1 MCCED
6 QKQVRKEFKDASSR
20 ADVFEERLDD
30 LLKTL
35 DSHEELVQQVPW
47 CVWHDAFMRV

>member
-1 MCCED
+1 MCSED
-6 QKQVRKEFKDASSR
+6 QKQVRKEFQDANSR

-35 DSHEELVQQVPW
+35 DSHEELVQQVP
-47 CVWHDAFMRV
+47 